1 MAAPHGR
8 TNLVIPPMLWTQGN
22 EWREK
27 EREKGIKAVIM
38 SYETK
43 TL

>member
-22 EWREK
+22 ECREK
-27 EREKGIKAVIM
+27 ERERERNKGCNNVI
-38 SYETK
+38 
-43 TL
+43 